1 MARKQQ
7 YQHRFRVWVVMIGMA
22 MVMLALT
29 SRAVYLHVVH
39 SDYLQARGNAR
50 HLRVIQDHANRGMI
64 LDRNGVPL
72 AISTPV
78 DSIWAHPQAFLEA
91 QRKWP
96 ALSRLLD
103 IKMSTLRQQAR
114 KHKNREFMYIKR
126 HVSPNMAK
134 QVMALKIP
142 GVSKQ
147 REYRRYYPA
156 GVIAGHVVGFTN
168 IDDRGQEG
176 LELAYDDWLR
186 AVPGKK
192 RVLKDR
198 FGNIVETV
206 ESVSLSLAGK
216 DLIVSIDRRIQ
227 YMTYRALK
235 QAVEKHKAQSA
246 TAVVVDIRT
255 GEVLAMANYPGFNPN
270 NRAYLRSSLFRNR
283 AITDVFEP
291 GSTMKPFTIAA
302 AIESGRYTARS
313 IINTTPGTLR
323 IGQKTIRD
331 HGNYGWLSLARI
343 VEKSSN
349 VGVAKVGL
357 SMKRER
363 LWKMFR
369 TVGFGEKT
377 GLQQPGESNGLLRAP
392 EQWGRLDQAT
402 ISYGYGISVT
412 AVQLARAYLA
422 FANDG
427 NILPLSLLPRDKPT
441 QAVQVMS
448 TTTATTLRSMLERAV
463 SDKGTGRAARIV
475 DYRVAGKTGTAH
487 KLVNGKYAE
496 NRYISVFAGMAP
508 ATRPRLVMVVMVEEP
523 TQGGYYGGVIAAP
536 IFSKVMTSSLRALN
550 VIPDD
555 LQKRHTVAGK
565 QLGHSG

>member
-1 MARKQQ
+1 
-7 YQHRFRVWVVMIGMA
+7 
-22 MVMLALT
+22 
-29 SRAVYLHVVH
+29 
-39 SDYLQARGNAR
+39 
-50 HLRVIQDHANRGMI
+50 
-64 LDRNGVPL
+64 
-72 AISTPV
+72 
-78 DSIWAHPQAFLEA
+78 
-91 QRKWP
+91 
-96 ALSRLLD
+96 
-103 IKMSTLRQQAR
+103 
-114 KHKNREFMYIKR
+114 MYIKR

-134 QVMALKIP
+134 KVMALKIP
-142 GVSKQ
+142 GVNKQ

-168 IDDRGQEG
+168 IDDRGLEG

-186 AVPGKK
+186 ALPGKK

-216 DLIVSIDRRIQ
+216 DLVVSIDRRIQ

-235 QAVEKHKAQSA
+235 QAVEKHKALSA
-246 TAVVVDIRT
+246 TAVVVDVQT

-302 AIESGRYTARS
+302 ALESGRYTARS
-313 IINTTPGTLR
+313 IINTAPGALR
-323 IGQKTIRD
+323 IGRKTIRD
-331 HGNYGWLSLARI
+331 HDNYGWLSLARI
-343 VEKSSN
+343 IEKSSN
-349 VGVAKVGL
+349 VGAAKVAL

-392 EQWGRLDQAT
+392 EQWARLDQAT

-412 AVQLARAYLA
+412 AVQLARAYLV
-422 FANDG
+422 FANNG
-427 NILPLSLLPRDKPT
+427 NALPLSLLPGDKTT
-441 QAVQVMS
+441 QSIQVMS
-448 TTTATTLRSMLERAV
+448 VATATTMRSMLERAV
-463 SDKGTGRAARIV
+463 SDRGTGRAARIV
-475 DYRVAGKTGTAH
+475 DYRVAGKTGTTH
-487 KLVNGKYAE
+487 KLVNGKYADHQ
-496 NRYISVFAGMAP
+496 YISVFAGMAP
-508 ATRPRLVMVVMVEEP
+508 ATRPRLVMVVKVEEP

-536 IFSKVMTSSLRALN
+536 VFKKVMTGSLRALN

-555 LQKRHTVAGK
+555 LQKRRTVASKPSRHPG
-565 QLGHSG
+565 

>member
-7 YQHRFRVWVVMIGMA
+7 YRHRFRVWIVMVCMSMA
-22 MVMLALT
+22 MLALV
-29 SRAVYLHVVH
+29 SRAIYLHVVH
-39 SDYLQARGNAR
+39 SEYLQARGNAR
-50 HLRVIQDHANRGMI
+50 HLRVVQDHANRGMI

-78 DSIWAHPQAFLEA
+78 DSIWAHPLTFIQA
-91 QRKWP
+91 QKKWP
-96 ALSRLLD
+96 SLARMLD
-103 IKMSTLRQQAR
+103 IKMSTLRRQAR
-114 KHKNREFMYIKR
+114 KYKDREFMYIKR

-134 QVMALKIP
+134 RVMALKIP
-142 GVSKQ
+142 GVNKQ

-186 AVPGKK
+186 ALPGKK

-216 DLIVSIDRRIQ
+216 DLVVSIDRRIQ

-235 QAVEKHKAQSA
+235 QAVEKHKALSA
-246 TAVVVDIRT
+246 TAVVVDVQT

-291 GSTMKPFTIAA
+291 GSTMKPFIIAA

-313 IINTTPGTLR
+313 IINTAPGTLR
-323 IGQKTIRD
+323 IGRKTIRD
-331 HGNYGWLSLARI
+331 HGNYGWLSLAHI
-343 VEKSSN
+343 IEKSSN
-349 VGVAKVGL
+349 VGAAKVAL

-377 GLQQPGESNGLLRAP
+377 GLQQPGESNGLLRPP
-392 EQWGRLDQAT
+392 EQWARLDQAT

-412 AVQLARAYLA
+412 AVQLARAYLV
-422 FANDG
+422 FANNG
-427 NILPLSLLPRDKPT
+427 KALPLSLLPGDKTT
-441 QAVQVMS
+441 QSIRVMS
-448 TTTATTLRSMLERAV
+448 AATATTMRSMLERAV
-463 SDKGTGRAARIV
+463 SDRGTGRAARIV
-475 DYRVAGKTGTAH
+475 DYRVAGKTGTTH
-487 KLVNGKYAE
+487 KLVNGRYAD

-508 ATRPRLVMVVMVEEP
+508 ATRPRLVMVVKVEEP

-536 IFSKVMTSSLRALN
+536 IFSKVMTGSLRALN
-550 VIPDD
+550 VLPDD
-555 LQKRHTVAGK
+555 LQRRRTVASKSSRHPG
-565 QLGHSG
+565 